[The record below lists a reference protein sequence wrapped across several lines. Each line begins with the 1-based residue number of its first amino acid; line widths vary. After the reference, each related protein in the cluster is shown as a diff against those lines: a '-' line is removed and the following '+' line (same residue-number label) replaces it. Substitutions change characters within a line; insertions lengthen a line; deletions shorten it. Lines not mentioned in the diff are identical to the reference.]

1 MLVRR
6 LSTARLND
14 GRKDVADSYL
24 ELAKLEQLKVQVG
37 EAMFP
42 TLLGLFKQELNEYR
56 EQLVVSDAEQIGR
69 ICHAIKGSAPSFG
82 AKPLTHLATEMD
94 LLFKS
99 GRKEELQQQVPQLL
113 EMLNN
118 TEQGVNS
125 LL

>member
-1 MLVRR
+1 M
-6 LSTARLND
+6 AE
-14 GRKDVADSYL
+14 SYL
-24 ELAKLEQLKVQVG
+24 ELTKLEQLKVQVG

-56 EQLVVSDAEQIGR
+56 DQLTGGDAEQIGR

-82 AKPLTHLATEMD
+82 AKPLTQLATEMD

-118 TEQGVNS
+118 TEQGVKTYCSCSTMASRNLS
-125 LL
+125 RS

>member
-1 MLVRR
+1 M
-6 LSTARLND
+6 AE
-14 GRKDVADSYL
+14 SYL
-24 ELAKLEQLKVQVG
+24 ELTKLEQLKVQVG

-56 EQLVVSDAEQIGR
+56 EQLVGGDAEQIGR

-82 AKPLTHLATEMD
+82 AKPLTQLATEMD

-113 EMLNN
+113 EMLSN
-118 TEQGVNS
+118 TEQGVNK